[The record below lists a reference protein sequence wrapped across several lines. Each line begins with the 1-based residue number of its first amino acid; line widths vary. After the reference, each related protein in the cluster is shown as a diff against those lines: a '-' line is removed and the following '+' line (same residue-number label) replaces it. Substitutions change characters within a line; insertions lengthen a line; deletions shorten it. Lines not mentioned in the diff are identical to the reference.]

1 MTSDRSEAPTPR
13 RLQDARRRGQ
23 VAHSREVDT
32 AVVLL
37 SALLVMR
44 ISGAQTWHALESLMR
59 DSFAVLG
66 RDDILTL
73 ELTAETGRNLVWR
86 SISILFPLLL
96 GVGGLAVL
104 AGVMQTGFVL
114 SPEAI
119 KPQLSRLNPLQ
130 GAKRA
135 FGSKRAFVHV
145 LTSTAELVF
154 VGGVATLAVY
164 AHLDDILSVG
174 VRRDF
179 LPSLG
184 VLVSIAFDVTLKTG
198 LALVAIAAA
207 DFIFQRT
214 DWLSQLR
221 MTKQEV
227 KDENRQNEG
236 DPLIR
241 QRMARLRRSLMTR
254 VLAAVPKADVVLTNP
269 THYAVAIKYDPAS
282 DRAPRVLAKGQ
293 DLIAQRI
300 REVAAEHGVPVM
312 QNPPLTRA
320 LYRAVPVNHEI
331 TPELYEAVAE
341 VLAFV
346 YRLRS
351 RRSPASASPQRVA

>member
-13 RLQDARRRGQ
+13 RLEEARRRGQ
-23 VAHSREVDT
+23 VARSREVDT

-37 SALLVMR
+37 AALLVMR
-44 ISGAQTWHALESLMR
+44 VSGAQTWHALESLMR

-66 RDDILTL
+66 RDDLLTL
-73 ELTAETGRNLVWR
+73 ELTAATGRDLVWR
-86 SISILFPLLL
+86 SMAILFPLLL
-96 GVGGLAVL
+96 GVGGLTLL
-104 AGVMQTGFVL
+104 AGVMQTGVVF
-114 SPEAI
+114 SAEAI

-145 LTSTAELVF
+145 LTSTAELVL
-154 VGGVATLAVY
+154 VGGVATGALY
-164 AHLDDILSVG
+164 ARLDDIVSVG

-184 VLVSIAFDVTLKTG
+184 ILVDISFDVTLKVG
-198 LALVAIAAA
+198 LALVVIAAA
-207 DFIFQRT
+207 DFIFQRR
-214 DWLSQLR
+214 DWLAQLR

-227 KDENRQNEG
+227 KDESRQNEG
-236 DPLIR
+236 DPLVR

-254 VLAAVPKADVVLTNP
+254 VLAGVPKADVVLTNP

-320 LYRAVPVNHEI
+320 LYRAVPINHEI

-351 RRSPASASPQRVA
+351 RRSPAPAASQSAA